1 MNHKHTLAKW
11 LGAHILAIS
20 TFLVL
25 IFALPLE
32 GCGENY
38 NIPIVNTTK
47 KEGRG
52 PDRNAAKQEEGQ
64 DVYLALTDM
73 PTPTSNGLAIDQVES
88 VQTQVPKAHQEH
100 SSQDLFDAVPA
111 SNLPLSIP
119 NKPAV
124 DKKNQIVTST
134 SKQQITQQSSPVSQK
149 KNLQTRQYIASKQ
162 RETESLMLEEKKLLA
177 KTFTT
182 SGGYEV
188 SFYKEAEIWKAKVK
202 EVKYGIGYD
211 ELGLPIYFDSGKTL
225 AQTIQQ
231 LVGMELKTSL
241 IQVVVSPSGK
251 RNEDYVYIG
260 GILGGGRQIGAQKRR
275 KNNVEVE
282 LKAGS
287 YARIKELLE
296 DEEITNEER
305 IKLNQANIIEVFLPS
320 PDKDEYGSIELISAD
335 NKDSISISPQN
346 VGRLREKIIEILYM
360 LGVSDLDKDID
371 ISRTSDIL
379 IATDKVDKE
388 GASYV
393 HISSHTQSL
402 KKGYKGEK
410 EKKRK
415 EETEKE
421 EETQQLKLLPLDSY
435 SHEKIIRLLVGKE
448 ILNQQKADG
457 INASTLIQVVLS
469 DEEPFSSV
477 SIIGS
482 DKQSNSYLVK
492 NKNIVRLLREG
503 ITSIVSKLD
512 GVPPI
517 SLAYNI
523 DVILGD
529 ADKDKYGFARISKP
543 IDLSKD
549 DKGKAKTNGEYI
561 GKILIK
567 VSAQE
572 YFEALLNK
580 KGVGQEQKKGNITS
594 SIIPSREVKVLDKD
608 IQLEKEKVRD
618 IVRKRD
624 ESKKEAK
631 DLEKG
636 SIKNEEL
643 YSLSIEQLRRVILE
657 QKKEIKE
664 LKSRK
669 EEDQGDKRF
678 GKSKEVVN
686 SASKLYSLAIGTSA
700 SFTEE
705 PMTKLLTLAI
715 SGQVAIEF
723 MLALSFFLLANFPS
737 LRRKLL
743 RTEQISEDTR
753 QETIQELI
761 QAILNNVSA
770 LSLLIAGSRF
780 IADVSDPDKTWME
793 LTVLGAAMG
802 LMSVILHVYFKFIH
816 PQRS

>member
-38 NIPIVNTTK
+38 NIPIVNTNK
-47 KEGRG
+47 EEGRG

-88 VQTQVPKAHQEH
+88 VQTQVPKAQQEH

-149 KNLQTRQYIASKQ
+149 KSLQTRQYIASKQ

-188 SFYKEAEIWKAKVK
+188 SFYKEAGTWKAKVK

-231 LVGMELKTSL
+231 LVGMELKTTL

-251 RNEDYVYIG
+251 RNEDYVYIVDG
-260 GILGGGRQIGAQKRR
+260 MLGGGRQRDAQKRR
-275 KNNVEVE
+275 KNNIEVE

-305 IKLNQANIIEVFLPS
+305 TKLNQANIIEVFLPS
-320 PDKDEYGSIELISAD
+320 PDKDEYGSIKLISAD
-335 NKDSISISPQN
+335 NEDSISISPQN

-360 LGVSDLDKDID
+360 LGVSYLDKDIDID

-402 KKGYKGEK
+402 EKGYKGEK

-421 EETQQLKLLPLDSY
+421 EETQQLKLLPLDFY
-435 SHEKIIRLLVGKE
+435 SHEEIIRLLVGKE
-448 ILNQQKADG
+448 ILNQEKADG
-457 INASTLIQVVLS
+457 INGNTLIQVVLS
-469 DEEPFSSV
+469 DEAQSSSV
-477 SIIGS
+477 HVIRA
-482 DKQSNSYLVK
+482 DKQDNSYLIN
-492 NKNIVRLLREG
+492 NKDIDRLLRQE
-503 ITSIVSKLD
+503 IISIVSKLD
-512 GVPPI
+512 KALPI

-523 DVILGD
+523 EVDLGD
-529 ADKDKYGFARISKP
+529 ADKGEHGYVRISKP
-543 IDLSKD
+543 IDLS
-549 DKGKAKTNGEYI
+549 I
-561 GKILIK
+561 GKIIIQIR
-567 VSAQE
+567 AQE

-594 SIIPSREVKVLDKD
+594 SVIPSREVKVLDKD
-608 IQLEKEKVRD
+608 VQVEKEKIRD

-624 ESKKEAK
+624 ESKKRVK

-643 YSLSIEQLRRVILE
+643 YSLSKEQLRRVILE
-657 QKKEIKE
+657 KDKEIKE

-669 EEDQGDKRF
+669 EEEQGDKRF